1 LYKSEINELAL
12 QSKVTVYLA
21 IVGVFALMGGI
32 IFYASLD
39 NVELDQVEIKLT
51 NVKLLDVNTV
61 DNQAKFQVTF
71 LIKNPSN
78 KTLTVSVIDFKLYG
92 DGELLGSGLYSTADI
107 ALPGRALFY
116 PGAEIPLKNIFVL
129 NKSEVNSEIYEDVIN
144 ERITSFSAEGK
155 ITSQTTWSEV
165 DKEFKTSYN

>member
-1 LYKSEINELAL
+1 MAL

>member
-1 LYKSEINELAL
+1 MAL
-12 QSKVTVYLA
+12 QSKITVYVA

-51 NVKLLDVNTV
+51 NVKLLDVNTI

-78 KTLTVSVIDFKLYG
+78 KTLTVSVIDYKLYG

-116 PGAEIPLKNIFVL
+116 PGAEIPLKNIFIL

>member
-1 LYKSEINELAL
+1 MAL
-12 QSKVTVYLA
+12 QSKITVYLA

-78 KTLTVSVIDFKLYG
+78 KTLTVSVIDYKLYG
-92 DGELLGSGLYSTADI
+92 DGKLLGSGLYSTADI

-116 PGAEIPLKNIFVL
+116 PGAEIPLKNIFIL

>member
-1 LYKSEINELAL
+1 MAL
-12 QSKVTVYLA
+12 QSKITVYVA

-51 NVKLLDVNTV
+51 NVKLLDVNTI

-78 KTLTVSVIDFKLYG
+78 KTLTVSVIDYKLYG

-116 PGAEIPLKNIFVL
+116 PGAEIPLKNIFIL

-165 DKEFKTSYN
+165 NKEFKTSYN

>member
-1 LYKSEINELAL
+1 MAL

-51 NVKLLDVNTV
+51 NVKLLDVNTI

>member
-1 LYKSEINELAL
+1 MAL

-129 NKSEVNSEIYEDVIN
+129 NKSEINSEIYEDVIN

>member
-1 LYKSEINELAL
+1 MAL

-78 KTLTVSVIDFKLYG
+78 KTLTVSVINFKLYG